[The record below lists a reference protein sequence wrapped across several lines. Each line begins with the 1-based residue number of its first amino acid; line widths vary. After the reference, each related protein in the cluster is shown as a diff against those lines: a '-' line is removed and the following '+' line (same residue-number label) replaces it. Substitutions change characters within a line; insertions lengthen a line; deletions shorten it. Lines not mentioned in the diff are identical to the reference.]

1 MIEVY
6 ENCRNYFCIRQKNVD
21 RKQYEKKCFSTA
33 ATTQRVDVASS
44 RDDKRKCEV
53 IQKLYINLD
62 KTEMTNFDK

>member
-1 MIEVY
+1 MRTAGIISVL
-6 ENCRNYFCIRQKNVD
+6 D
-21 RKQYEKKCFSTA
+21 RKTLIENNMKKKCFSTA

-44 RDDKRKCEV
+44 RDDKRKCEL